1 MWCQLYE
8 GRQWTCGR
16 RLRKRLGRY
25 FYYCEAAIGE
35 CSNEKERPPRARA
48 GPPEALPQ
56 SDKVLR
62 KGKRFLPAL
71 PAGDR
76 KNSFAPEYPLRGVR
90 GGQRISGL

>member
-1 MWCQLYE
+1 MDVWPEVAEAPWALLLLLRSSYRGMQQRE
-8 GRQWTCGR
+8 G
-16 RLRKRLGRY
+16 K
-25 FYYCEAAIGE
+25 A
-35 CSNEKERPPRARA
+35 PRARA

-76 KNSFAPEYPLRGVR
+76 ENSFAPEYPLRGVR